1 MEFQNT
7 GSLTHLR
14 LGFFREIEKPPKEKI
29 LQLFRKKKGHVQ
41 RIRIHNGN
49 RLPKAILEARRQWKN
64 AFKILRKHHY
74 LHLEFH
80 TLKGE
85 LKDGSRHE
93 RCKGF
98 KTCPIN
104 L

>member
-1 MEFQNT
+1 MKGDAHITLLFH
-7 GSLTHLR
+7 S
-14 LGFFREIEKPPKEKI
+14 IKDKENI

-80 TLKGE
+80 TLTGE